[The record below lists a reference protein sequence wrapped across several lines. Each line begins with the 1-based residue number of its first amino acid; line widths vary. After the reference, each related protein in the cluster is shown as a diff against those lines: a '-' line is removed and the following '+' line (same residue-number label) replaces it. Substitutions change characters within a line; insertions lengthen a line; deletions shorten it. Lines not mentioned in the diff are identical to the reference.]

1 MNIFGSQ
8 NLKLLTHGNNILFG
22 IVNFTVMQSGVFRR
36 NLVVTRIKNTEISI
50 EIGHNFE
57 LGRDA

>member
-1 MNIFGSQ
+1 MKIFGSQ
-8 NLKLLTHGNNILFG
+8 NLKLLTHSNILLG